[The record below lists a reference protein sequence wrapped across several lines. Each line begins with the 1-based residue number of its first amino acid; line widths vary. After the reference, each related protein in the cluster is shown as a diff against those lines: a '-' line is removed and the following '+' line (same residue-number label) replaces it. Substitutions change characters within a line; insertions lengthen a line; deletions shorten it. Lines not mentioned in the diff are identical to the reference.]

1 MLQAKRGT
9 IMATETTAG
18 NPPSARRLAAN
29 RANAARS
36 TGPRTPEGKV
46 RAAQNSRKH
55 GFAAAKFTVVRF
67 ESPQDIA
74 NLRDDLIA
82 FYQPENSQELFAV
95 ERICLAQQSLLRCGA
110 IESGLL
116 TSYIDEA
123 TERPG
128 TPLILQNPEVTAGIQ
143 VAPEQ
148 NRSFWIAEGFKR
160 SVGNNSWALHLRYQ
174 TQAERMFRRAVEE
187 FDRLKALRPDSP
199 NEPIAEPEPEEI
211 TPVSPEPPPPTPQ
224 NPPRPPQNPPQTHP
238 APPPV
243 APFPANPA
251 PPRPNDRTRQPAS

>member
-1 MLQAKRGT
+1 MPTTTSNPASAK
-9 IMATETTAG
+9 
-18 NPPSARRLAAN
+18 RLAAN

-36 TGPRTPEGKV
+36 TGPRTPEGKA

-67 ESPQDIA
+67 ESPEDIA

-82 FYQPENSQELFAV
+82 FYQPQNSQELFAV

-110 IESGLL
+110 LESGLL
-116 TSYIDEA
+116 TSYLDEA

-160 SVGNNSWALHLRYQ
+160 SVGNNSWVLFLRYH

-211 TPVSPEPPPPTPQ
+211 EEIEPLPAPDPAPASPPPPAAKPVEPPPAPKPPAATP
-224 NPPRPPQNPPQTHP
+224 NSP
-238 APPPV
+238 A
-243 APFPANPA
+243 
-251 PPRPNDRTRQPAS
+251 TTLTQPLPHVIINSSR